1 MVLFMGI
8 ILEFSEFSE
17 DGLSENEMKLI
28 KEWVKKYEKYFNF
41 HNGDNFDSSV
51 DQLAADVIQQTGIDK
66 SKTNLVLSYLEE
78 LYSLADGLSVVMTP
92 DAQLQSRD
100 IDQLTRFW

>member
-1 MVLFMGI
+1 M
-8 ILEFSEFSE
+8 EFSEFSE
-17 DGLSENEMKLI
+17 EGLSDNESAAI

-41 HNGDNFDSSV
+41 HNGENFDSSI
-51 DQLAADVIQQTGIDK
+51 DQLAADVMEQTGIDK
-66 SKTNLVLSYLEE
+66 SNTNLVISYLEE